1 MTVVKK
7 KPAVESSAGA
17 GSSKA
22 VLAALKKHYGA
33 TVGSMGDT
41 YGPPDRL
48 ATGIFPLDLAC
59 GGGLPHNRI
68 TMLYGPESS
77 GKTLVGYKALAACQ
91 RIMKKRA
98 VLIDREDV
106 YDRAWASVQGIN
118 VDDLI
123 VIKPS
128 NAEQVVDATEGMLNA
143 EDVGLVLLDSI
154 AMAQPQKWVEAEAGT
169 AMVGGNTQILSQ
181 LYTKAGSAITHRGW
195 ANNPVLF
202 VVINQ
207 IRYKIG
213 VMFGDPETTPGG
225 MQPKFTSSLTVRF
238 YGKKEMNKEISKR
251 MPSHIHV
258 SGVVKKWRVP
268 IFSNSFEYDMALV
281 PHSKY
286 IKPGDVLDT
295 WKTVGHYLQNFGVL
309 HKDGKS
315 WKCLG
320 QEGNTLEQIRDA
332 YVSDLGFQLECQKA
346 VLQRMEQIDV
356 PKDEPAK
363 DAAKAA

>member
-1 MTVVKK
+1 MVVVKK
-7 KPAVESSAGA
+7 KAGDAPAG
-17 GSSKA
+17 SKA
-22 VLAALKKHYGA
+22 VLDALKKHYGEPI
-33 TVGSMGDT
+33 GSMGDS

-59 GGGLPHNRI
+59 GGGFPYNRI
-68 TMLYGPESS
+68 TLLYGPESC

-106 YDRAWASVQGIN
+106 YDRSWAAVQGVD

-128 NAEQVVDATEGMLNA
+128 NAEQVVDAVEGFLNA

-154 AMAQPQKWVEAEAGT
+154 AMSQPQKWIDAEAGT
-169 AMVGGNTQILSQ
+169 AMVGGNTQILSS
-181 LYTKAGSAITHRGW
+181 LYTKAGAAITHRGW

-213 VMFGDPETTPGG
+213 VMYGDPETMPGG
-225 MQPKFTSSLTVRF
+225 VQPKFTASLILRF
-238 YGKKEMNKEISKR
+238 YGKKVTAKEVSNR
-251 MPSHIHV
+251 MPSHLHV
-258 SGVVKKWRVP
+258 EGVIKKWRVP
-268 IFSNSFEYDMALV
+268 IFATSFEYDMALV
-281 PHSKY
+281 PQGKF

-295 WKTVGHYLQNFGVL
+295 WKTVGHYMQDFGL
-309 HKDGKS
+309 LTKAKGKWHACGYS
-315 WKCLG
+315 T
-320 QEGNTLEQIRDA
+320 NTLDEMRDL
-332 YVSDLGFQLECQKA
+332 YVSDLGFQLACQKA
-346 VLQRMEQIDV
+346 VLCMTLATPSCV
-356 PKDEPAK
+356 AFHAK
-363 DAAKAA
+363 PTAPNPSAA